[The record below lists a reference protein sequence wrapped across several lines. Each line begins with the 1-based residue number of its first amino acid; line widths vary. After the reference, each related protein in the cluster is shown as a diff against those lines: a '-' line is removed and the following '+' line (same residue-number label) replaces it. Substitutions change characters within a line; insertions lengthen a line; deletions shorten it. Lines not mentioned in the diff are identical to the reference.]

1 LPSGRFLELRDD
13 VKGAYLYHE
22 SELGVFYLGSD
33 AITHSYKNHKRKKW
47 LTDQIPTDV
56 DELFNTGSTIGAYI
70 VFPKNR
76 IDGKHTINQARGV
89 NSLIDDRFDLTLECI
104 RRFLPAGTRTAE
116 RSRELL
122 RAITIKFGA
131 GMYEHSENKKPQR
144 TRAGGDNEKLRHQVH
159 HPHRGF
165 AGVGFGADPHAAD
178 ADIRALELVGGLGH
192 GWDIHPHFR
201 PQPRAGGAQNAGHPE
216 GAGQVHP
223 AREHPALG

>member
-1 LPSGRFLELRDD
+1 MPSGRFLELRDD

-201 PQPRAGGAQNAGHPE
+201 PQPRASGAENAGYPQ
-216 GAGQVHP
+216 GALQLQR
-223 AREHPALG
+223 A